1 MSEKTIQLNVR
12 WGDRRTY
19 RVCCDGAPKGS
30 VIAVGTVGA
39 VQSAEDRR
47 FFEEGLAAVVR
58 HLCPKAIVVYGSASE
73 EVFGRYRDMGIEIV
87 QFDSEISRAHGE
99 VA

>member
-30 VIAVGTVGA
+30 VIAVGTVGV

-47 FFEEGLAAVVR
+47 FFEEGLAVVVR
-58 HLCPKAIVVYGSASE
+58 RLCPKAIVVYGSASE